1 VSASIAG
8 RLALTAPILLL
19 VSFLVFSL
27 LLLLPGDP
35 ALVILG
41 PEASPE
47 QVRRLARELG
57 TDRPIAVQYVSW
69 LGRALAGDFGRSTRT
84 GQPVLAAVRER
95 LAPSIELAVVGMTL
109 AFVAGGGLGLAAGW
123 RPGGL
128 VDQVTRAFATLGI
141 AIPTFWLAILLILW
155 VSLRLGLLPP
165 SGYVPLGEDP
175 VANLRAMVL
184 PGITVAVPMAA
195 VIARIVRASLLEVR
209 NEMYVVVARA
219 KGLSERAIFTRHV
232 LRNALI
238 PILTVA
244 GLQAGRLM
252 GGMVITETVFAIP
265 GIGRLAVDSVLAR
278 DFLTVQGVVLVM
290 AVWVLV
296 ANVVVDVLNL
306 AADPR
311 ITRL

>member
-1 VSASIAG
+1 MSGSIAG

-41 PEASPE
+41 PEATPE
-47 QVRRLARELG
+47 QVKKLAAELG
-57 TDRPIAVQYVSW
+57 TNRPIAVQYVSW
-69 LGRALAGDFGRSTRT
+69 LGRALTGDFGRSTRT
-84 GQPVLAAVRER
+84 GQPVVDAVAER
-95 LAPSIELAVVGMTL
+95 LAPSIELAVVAML
-109 AFVAGGGLGLAAGW
+109 MAVVVGGGLGLAAGW

-128 VDQVTRAFATLGI
+128 VDQLTRAFATLGI
-141 AIPTFWLAILLILW
+141 AIPTFWLGILLILW
-155 VSLRLGLLPP
+155 ISLHLGLLPP
-165 SGYVPLGEDP
+165 SGYVPFGEDP
-175 VANLRAMVL
+175 AANLRAMIL
-184 PGITVAVPMAA
+184 PGITVAATMAA
-195 VIARIVRASLLEVR
+195 VIARIVRASLLEVGH
-209 NEMYVVVARA
+209 EMYIVTARA
-219 KGLSERAIFTRHV
+219 KGLSEGAIFGRHV

-238 PILTVA
+238 PILTVT

-252 GGMVITETVFAIP
+252 GGMVITETIFAIP

-296 ANVVVDVLNL
+296 ANLVVDVLNL
-306 AADPR
+306 LADPR
-311 ITRL
+311 VTRL

>member
-1 VSASIAG
+1 VSGSIAG

-41 PEASPE
+41 PEATPE
-47 QVRRLARELG
+47 QVKKLAAELG
-57 TDRPIAVQYVSW
+57 TNRPIAVQYVSW
-69 LGRALAGDFGRSTRT
+69 LGRALTGDFGRSTRT
-84 GQPVLAAVRER
+84 GQPVVDAVAER
-95 LAPSIELAVVGMTL
+95 LAPSIELAVVAML
-109 AFVAGGGLGLAAGW
+109 MAVVVGGGLGLAAGW

-128 VDQVTRAFATLGI
+128 VDQLTRAFATLGI
-141 AIPTFWLAILLILW
+141 AIPTFWLGILLILW
-155 VSLRLGLLPP
+155 ISLHLGLLPP
-165 SGYVPLGEDP
+165 SGYVPFGEDP
-175 VANLRAMVL
+175 AANLRAMIL
-184 PGITVAVPMAA
+184 PGITVAATMAA
-195 VIARIVRASLLEVR
+195 VIARIVRASLLEVGH
-209 NEMYVVVARA
+209 EMYIVTARA
-219 KGLSERAIFTRHV
+219 KGLSEGAIFGRHV

-238 PILTVA
+238 PILTVT

-252 GGMVITETVFAIP
+252 GGMVITETIFAIP

-296 ANVVVDVLNL
+296 ANLVVDVLNL
-306 AADPR
+306 LADPR
-311 ITRL
+311 VTRL

>member
-1 VSASIAG
+1 VSASIAS
-8 RLALTAPILLL
+8 RVALTAPILLL

-47 QVRRLARELG
+47 QVRRLAGELG
-57 TDRPIAVQYVSW
+57 TDRPIAVQYVNW
-69 LGRALAGDFGRSTRT
+69 LGRAFAGDFGRSTRT
-84 GQPVLAAVRER
+84 GQPVVAAIRER
-95 LAPSIELAVVGMTL
+95 LAPSIELAVVGMTM
-109 AFVAGGGLGLAAGW
+109 AFVVGGSLGLVAGW
-123 RPGGL
+123 RPGTL

-155 VSLRLGLLPP
+155 LSLRLGLLPP
-165 SGYVPLGEDP
+165 SGYVPFIEDP
-175 VANLRAMVL
+175 AANLRAMLL
-184 PGITVAVPMAA
+184 PGITVAMPMAA
-195 VIARIVRASLLEVR
+195 VIARTVRASLLEVR

-232 LRNALI
+232 LRNAVI
-238 PILTVA
+238 PILTIA

-252 GGMVITETVFAIP
+252 GGMAITETVFAIP

-296 ANVVVDVLNL
+296 ANLVVDVLNL

>member
-1 VSASIAG
+1 VSASIAS

-84 GQPVLAAVRER
+84 GQPVVAAIRER
-95 LAPSIELAVVGMTL
+95 LAPSIELAVVGMTM
-109 AFVAGGGLGLAAGW
+109 AIVVGGGLGLAAGW
-123 RPGGL
+123 RPGAL

-165 SGYVPLGEDP
+165 SGYVPFIEDP
-175 VANLRAMVL
+175 AANLRAMLL
-184 PGITVAVPMAA
+184 PGITVAVTMAA
-195 VIARIVRASLLEVR
+195 VIARIVRASLLEAR
-209 NEMYVVVARA
+209 NEMYVVTARA
-219 KGLSERAIFTRHV
+219 KGLSERAIFARHV

-238 PILTVA
+238 PILTVT

-252 GGMVITETVFAIP
+252 GGMVITETIFAIP

-296 ANVVVDVLNL
+296 VNLVVDVLNL

>member
-1 VSASIAG
+1 MSASIAG
-8 RLALTAPILLL
+8 RLALTVPILLL

-47 QVRRLARELG
+47 QVRTLARELG
-57 TDRPIAVQYVSW
+57 TDRPIALQYVSW

-84 GQPVLAAVRER
+84 GQPVITAIRDRLTPTVELATVGMA
-95 LAPSIELAVVGMTL
+95 LAVV
-109 AFVAGGGLGLAAGW
+109 VGGGLGLAAGW

-128 VDQVTRAFATLGI
+128 IDTVTRAFATLGI
-141 AIPTFWLAILLILW
+141 AIPTFWLGILLILW

-165 SGYVPLGEDP
+165 SGYVPLSEDP
-175 VANLRAMVL
+175 ADNLRAMIL
-184 PGITVAVPMAA
+184 PGITVAATMAA
-195 VIARIVRASLLEVR
+195 VIARIVRASLLEAR
-209 NEMYVVVARA
+209 NEMYVVTARA
-219 KGLSERAIFTRHV
+219 KGLSEGAIFARHV

-238 PILTVA
+238 PILTVT

-252 GGMVITETVFAIP
+252 GGMVITETIFAIP
-265 GIGRLAVDSVLAR
+265 GIGRLTVDSVLAR

-296 ANVVVDVLNL
+296 ANLVVDVLNL

-311 ITRL
+311 ITRP

>member
-1 VSASIAG
+1 VSGSIAG

-41 PEASPE
+41 PEATPE
-47 QVRRLARELG
+47 QVKKLAAELG
-57 TDRPIAVQYVSW
+57 TNRPIAVQYVSW
-69 LGRALAGDFGRSTRT
+69 LGRALTGDFGRSTRT
-84 GQPVLAAVRER
+84 GQPVVDAVAER
-95 LAPSIELAVVGMTL
+95 LAPSIELAVVAML
-109 AFVAGGGLGLAAGW
+109 MAVVVGGGLGLAAGW

-128 VDQVTRAFATLGI
+128 GDQLTRAFATLGI
-141 AIPTFWLAILLILW
+141 AIPTFWLGILLILW
-155 VSLRLGLLPP
+155 ISLHLGLLPP
-165 SGYVPLGEDP
+165 SGYVPFGEDP
-175 VANLRAMVL
+175 AANLRAMIL
-184 PGITVAVPMAA
+184 PGITVAATMAA
-195 VIARIVRASLLEVR
+195 VIARIVRASLLEVGH
-209 NEMYVVVARA
+209 EMYIVTARA
-219 KGLSERAIFTRHV
+219 KGLSEGAIFGRHV

-238 PILTVA
+238 PILTVT

-252 GGMVITETVFAIP
+252 GGMVITETIFAIP

-296 ANVVVDVLNL
+296 ANLVVDVLNL
-306 AADPR
+306 LADPR
-311 ITRL
+311 VTRL